1 MTKQE
6 AAAEAVYLATDAL
19 NAAMKH
25 AAGEGVLVGLT
36 VEKREYLKGGA
47 GISSLLVRCSVPLER
62 KSKP

>member
-6 AAAEAVYLATDAL
+6 AAEMVYLAADAL
-19 NAAMKH
+19 NAAMRN
-25 AAGEGVLVGLT
+25 AAVEGVLVGLT

-62 KSKP
+62 KGTL